1 MRASIRHSVVRNGS
15 AQRNLIAKLLSS
27 SNTRLLEAADW
38 QIVDPMVTGNSNR
51 YPSPRST
58 ILLVEDEP
66 ELRRQILTFLHGN
79 NFQVLEAATAAEARA
94 VLQRQP
100 VSLALIDIGLGSDS
114 GWQVLLDCR
123 ELGAVPAIIIT
134 ASVDLKTRVKA
145 FSEGA
150 VDYIAKPF
158 YIEELLSR
166 INIRLLKQHYDTD
179 RNTIE
184 FEQISIDLAGR
195 SVTVDGVSI
204 ALTEAE
210 FDILAYLAAR
220 SGRAVSRA
228 TLADEALR
236 QGSERSD
243 RTIDSHVSRIRTK
256 LGPKAVH
263 IATCWGIGWKFIAV
277 PK

>member
-1 MRASIRHSVVRNGS
+1 MNEI
-15 AQRNLIAKLLSS
+15 
-27 SNTRLLEAADW
+27 
-38 QIVDPMVTGNSNR
+38 SNR
-51 YPSPRST
+51 YPSHRST

-66 ELRRQILTFLHGN
+66 ELRRQILTFLNDN
-79 NFQVLEAATAAEARA
+79 NFQVFEAATVFEARV
-94 VLQRQP
+94 VLRHQM

-123 ELGAVPAIIIT
+123 ELGAIPAIIMT
-134 ASVDLKTRVKA
+134 ASVDLKTRVRA
-145 FSEGA
+145 FHEGA

-166 INIRLLKQHYDTD
+166 VNVRLLKQQFETD
-179 RNTIE
+179 RRTIE
-184 FEQISIDLAGR
+184 FEKFSIDLGGR
-195 SVTVDGVSI
+195 TVMADGVLV

-220 SGRAVSRA
+220 SGRAISRA

-236 QGSERSD
+236 QGSERSE
-243 RTIDSHVSRIRTK
+243 RTIDSHISRIRTK

-263 IATCWGIGWKFIAV
+263 IATSWGIGWKFIAV